1 MRLFFLAKNATHNKS
16 LDASGGSVFLN
27 LHGAADGALIR
38 AAASTQTF
46 GAISMFRILSL
57 LCIVAA
63 VAAAPIARPTADEI
77 SSDEYSV
84 YSDLIN
90 SRFLDR
96 GTKLA
101 VIEARTHLE
110 TQASIPK
117 EFENDLLRKMNESYP
132 LQRRFHLRRK
142 YVLITKDE
150 VNRLIIDDPKG
161 GDTFWKTYPKSTG
174 LLILSRVGFDITRTK
189 AFVCAADIC
198 GPLCG
203 YGYSFVLEKQNGMWK
218 IRNEKQLWIS

>member
-1 MRLFFLAKNATHNKS
+1 MFKTL
-16 LDASGGSVFLN
+16 
-27 LHGAADGALIR
+27 ALI
-38 AAASTQTF
+38 S
-46 GAISMFRILSL
+46 
-57 LCIVAA
+57 IVAA
-63 VAAAPIARPTADEI
+63 VAAGSLARTTADEI

-101 VIEARTHLE
+101 VIAARTQPE
-110 TQASIPK
+110 SRASIPN
-117 EFENDLLRKMNESYP
+117 EFENDLLLKMNQSYP

-142 YVLITKDE
+142 YVLITREESD
-150 VNRLIIDDPKG
+150 RLIIDDPKG

-174 LLILSRVGFDITRTK
+174 LLILSRVAFDRTKTK
-189 AFVCAADIC
+189 AFVCAAEVC

-203 YGYSFVLEKQNGMWK
+203 YGYSFVLEKQDGTWK